1 MLGLLLYALNIIVS
15 CLIVLVAFP
24 FSYVFPPVKRFVIA
38 SPLYWADVNRAI
50 LRWTTRTQ
58 LDIQLPEGLSTEK
71 SYIVTANHQSWA
83 DILVLFDVFS
93 GRIPMLKFFLKQQ
106 LKWVPFVGLSCWIYG
121 FPFLYRHTAA
131 ELKKHPEWKQ
141 RDLLS
146 TRKACERFKANPGS
160 LMVFA
165 EGTRFTEAKRAKQ
178 QAPYVH
184 LLKPKAGGMAIALQ
198 YMGENIKSLLD
209 VTIIYSEQKH
219 NFMDFC
225 RGKIKK
231 ITVIAREIPLTDELR
246 GDYEN
251 NPEYRRD
258 FQRFLN
264 NLWAE
269 KDARL

>member
-1 MLGLLLYALNIIVS
+1 MLGFLLYALNMTIS

-24 FSYVFPPVKRFVIA
+24 LSFIPPVKRFVTVM
-38 SPLYWADVNRAI
+38 PLYWAKTNLAI
-50 LRWTTRTQ
+50 LKLTTQTQ
-58 LDIQLPEGLSTEK
+58 LDIQLPSGLSTQK

-83 DILVLFDVFS
+83 DIIILFDAFS
-93 GRIPMLKFFLKQQ
+93 GHIPMLKFFLKQQ

-146 TRKACERFKANPGS
+146 TRKACERFKSIPGS

-165 EGTRFTEAKRAKQ
+165 EGTRFTKAKQ
-178 QAPYVH
+178 KKQQSPYQH
-184 LLKPKAGGMAIALQ
+184 LLKPKAGGIATALQ
-198 YMGENIKSLLD
+198 HMGEHITSLID
-209 VTIIYSEQKH
+209 VTIIYPKH
-219 NFMDFC
+219 SHSFLDFC
-225 RGKIKK
+225 RGNIKK
-231 ITVIAREIPLTDELR
+231 ITVIAKEIPLTPELR

-264 NLWAE
+264 NLWAQ
-269 KDARL
+269 KDEVL